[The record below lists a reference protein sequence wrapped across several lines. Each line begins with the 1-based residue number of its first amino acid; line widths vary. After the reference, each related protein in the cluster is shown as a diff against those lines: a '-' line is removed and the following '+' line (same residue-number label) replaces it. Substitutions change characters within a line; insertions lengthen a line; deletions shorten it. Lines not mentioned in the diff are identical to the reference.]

1 MGELPLADT
10 ELGFLDPILA
20 VERGQKNLEESLN
33 GFIQFS
39 QVVHTARLW
48 RSLFACLSPPW
59 SCLSSESPLL
69 PSRGPDHCAKP
80 LTPARKRQ
88 RLTPRPTARVLL
100 DAKGSARSD
109 AKAESA
115 RSAAP
120 TEAAR
125 PSSGGFL
132 ISPGA
137 STIREK
143 WDDVAD
149 TQKHKRAVLAK
160 RLKELP

>member
-1 MGELPLADT
+1 VGELPLADT

-39 QVVHTARLW
+39 
-48 RSLFACLSPPW
+48 
-59 SCLSSESPLL
+59 
-69 PSRGPDHCAKP
+69 
-80 LTPARKRQ
+80 Q